1 MTDHNV
7 PMRTRAD
14 QAGSWAL
21 RMLSGLGLLTL
32 LSAVVFWWGGVVGPQ
47 IFALIFP
54 QLLPLDTIP
63 DDLNPNLDGT
73 LANMVSTAAFLVVA
87 FLSCVNGA
95 IGYHR
100 KSGWVVVGGWIV
112 LALTLTFLA
121 VEDLDAVISRGQNII
136 PVGGYQVHW
145 MLLVSPLILAFLLA
159 MFVFI
164 REGRLSGEVRAL
176 LTLGIVVW
184 LPALLLD
191 LGPGF
196 SNHRFIWLTAMATP
210 LEETLEFGGAL
221 LFGLSAMI
229 ALHRRDLGIL
239 RRSIIFPLVVGS
251 LTVVALIVSLVIALM
266 FRAPFVDARSGS
278 NSEGRFYIALKD
290 EMSAVQELRMPEIP
304 VKELEIRLIS
314 QDSHGR
320 SGILIWRV
328 IDGGLT
334 GDILREGRLRVA
346 AGEHAIWSSIEFD
359 PPLSGVGGRRLGLQL
374 VADVE
379 DGGHLAVAA
388 TKANLYSN
396 GRLWVNGELT
406 WPDQDLEFV
415 AFSATEPTRSKLQAV
430 WLTFASDW
438 LWPVLL
444 VNLGLSLVLVTL
456 MPTLVLAAVVLSVAA
471 QRR

>member
-54 QLLPLDTIP
+54 QLLPLDAIP

-196 SNHRFIWLTAMATP
+196 SNHRFIWLTAMGTQ

-229 ALHRRDLGIL
+229 ALRRRDLGI
-239 RRSIIFPLVVGS
+239 P
-251 LTVVALIVSLVIALM
+251 
-266 FRAPFVDARSGS
+266 
-278 NSEGRFYIALKD
+278 
-290 EMSAVQELRMPEIP
+290 
-304 VKELEIRLIS
+304 
-314 QDSHGR
+314 
-320 SGILIWRV
+320 
-328 IDGGLT
+328 
-334 GDILREGRLRVA
+334 
-346 AGEHAIWSSIEFD
+346 
-359 PPLSGVGGRRLGLQL
+359 
-374 VADVE
+374 
-379 DGGHLAVAA
+379 
-388 TKANLYSN
+388 
-396 GRLWVNGELT
+396 
-406 WPDQDLEFV
+406 
-415 AFSATEPTRSKLQAV
+415 
-430 WLTFASDW
+430 
-438 LWPVLL
+438 
-444 VNLGLSLVLVTL
+444 
-456 MPTLVLAAVVLSVAA
+456 AAVHYLPTCGWKA
-471 QRR
+471 